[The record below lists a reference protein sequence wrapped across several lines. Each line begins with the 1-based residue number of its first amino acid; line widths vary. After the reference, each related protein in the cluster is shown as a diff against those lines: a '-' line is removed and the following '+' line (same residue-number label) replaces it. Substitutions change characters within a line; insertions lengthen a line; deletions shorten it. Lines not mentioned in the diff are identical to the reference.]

1 MMYMLK
7 KTLILLITACTIL
20 SLSAQKKKK
29 KKFVD
34 NTPKDPALAQF
45 AIYAK
50 TAPTP
55 QKTTPVDTSLP
66 LKLGKSQRVMFIGN
80 TLFERADEY
89 GWFESMLQAH
99 HKDLNLEVRNF
110 SWSADEVN
118 LQPRPANFASLEQ
131 HLTVWKADVLFAAYG
146 FNESFKGPD
155 GIPVFKQNLSQYL
168 QSLKSTA
175 FNGKTGPQIVLVS
188 PIANENIAGLN
199 AADLNNKNIKL
210 YADAMAEVAKQEK
223 VGFANVY
230 DATLNSLK
238 EKSDMTYNGVHL
250 KENGYKIFAEALFKE
265 TFKTSA
271 PKVSQNL
278 RDAIVDKNKQFFRRY
293 RPLNTFY
300 YTGGRNKKYGYLDFL
315 PAMRSFD
322 VMVANRDK
330 QIWAIANGK
339 KVELSDANVPKMP
352 IVSQSRAAN
361 KWMTPKDELAHFDID
376 PRFEVNLFASE
387 EQFADIGCPIHM
399 KWDAKGRLW
408 VSCSTTYPHIY
419 PGQKHKDKLVI
430 LEDTDGDGKAD
441 KRSIFADD
449 LHIPLAF
456 EFGNGGVYVSE
467 QPNLTF
473 IKDTDGD
480 EKADFRKIIFSG
492 FGTEDSHHSLHDFV
506 RTPDGDLLFR
516 ESVFH
521 NTQVETAYGPVRAQN
536 SAWFQYH
543 PSTHK
548 LTSFGNYPNTNPWGV
563 TFDDWGF
570 HVASHP
576 NFASSFHATNPPY
589 PQQHPR
595 VSGIDAYSGTCG
607 QEFVDFDTFPKE
619 LQGGFIKVRY
629 KPTNRIEIHQWNEQ
643 TAHFKEKLV
652 TNLIFSKNLSFI
664 PVDVR
669 FGPRGA
675 LYICDWYNPIKGHAQ
690 YSLRD
695 ERRDRKSGRIWRI
708 TAKGK
713 KLQEPAKIA
722 GASIEQLL
730 ENLKRKE
737 YRIRYWTKGEIMEHD
752 TEKVFNALNKWVANL
767 DKNDPRFRHHQ
778 VEAMWLYRSIDK
790 LNTELLKEL
799 LVCEIHYA
807 RAAAVRQVR
816 YCFPHISDADDL
828 IVAAGND
835 SNGLV
840 RMEAV
845 IAASYIGSE
854 KSLGAIRHAIKK
866 PVDAH
871 LAYAIKT
878 SLGSEALMKYWSS
891 EKDKDI
897 ASFLKSSNK
906 ISTLEQ
912 GLKASNSNDAQ
923 FDKQPNLK
931 HVRIE
936 CTEKMTFT
944 VKQVK
949 VKAGQP
955 IKFDIVN
962 PSATE
967 HNLVLVTPGSTQ
979 KVGTAANEM
988 AKSMEGYKK
997 HFVPDMP
1004 EVLEAS
1010 PLVKANKSFAMRFN
1024 APKKPGRY
1032 PYVCTFPGHWVI
1044 MQGVLIVE

>member
-1 MMYMLK
+1 MLK
-7 KTLILLITACTIL
+7 KTLILSLAAGTIF

-29 KKFVD
+29 ANTDD
-34 NTPKDPALAQF
+34 NTPKDPALANF
-45 AIYAK
+45 AVYEK
-50 TAPTP
+50 TAPKA
-55 QKTTPVDTSLP
+55 QKTDAVDTSLP
-66 LKLGKSQRVMFIGN
+66 LSLEKGQRVMFIGN

-89 GWFESMLQAH
+89 GWFEAMLQQR
-99 HKDLNLEVRNF
+99 HKDLQIEVRNF

-131 HLTVWKADVLFAAYG
+131 HLTVWKADVLFAAFG
-146 FNESFKGPD
+146 FNESFKGPE
-155 GIPVFKQNLSQYL
+155 GLAAFKQNLSSYL
-168 QSLKSTA
+168 QKLKSTA
-175 FNGKTGPQIVLVS
+175 FNGKSGPKIVLVS
-188 PIANENIAGLN
+188 PIANENINGVN

-210 YADAMAEVAKQEK
+210 YADAMAAVAKQEK

-230 DATLNSLK
+230 DASLK
-238 EKSDMTYNGVHL
+238 ALNENGDLTDNGVHL
-250 KENGYKIFAEALFKE
+250 NESGYKVFAEALFKE
-265 TFKTSA
+265 TFKEEA
-271 PKVSQNL
+271 PEVSKEL
-278 RDAIVDKNKQFFRRY
+278 REAIVDKNKQFFRRY

-330 QIWAIANGK
+330 LIWNIANGNK
-339 KVELSDANVPKMP
+339 MELNDSNVPEMPKVE
-352 IVSQSRAAN
+352 QSRAAN

-480 EKADFRKIIFSG
+480 GKADFRKIIFSG

-516 ESVFH
+516 ESIFH

-548 LTSFGNYPNTNPWGV
+548 LSSFGNYPNTNPWGV

-589 PQQHPR
+589 PQQHPK

-629 KPTNRIEIHQWNEQ
+629 KPTNRVEIHQWNEK
-643 TAHFKEKLV
+643 TAHFEEKLV

-675 LYICDWYNPIKGHAQ
+675 LYICDWYNPVKGHAQ

-695 ERRDRKSGRIWRI
+695 DRRDRKSGRIWRV

-713 KLQEPAKIA
+713 ELQEPAKIS

-737 YRIRYWTKGEIMEHD
+737 YRIRYWTKGEIMERNP
-752 TEKVFNALNKWVANL
+752 EEVYSALNKWLSSL
-767 DKNDPRFRHHQ
+767 DKSDPRFRHHQ
-778 VEAMWLYRSIDK
+778 VEALWLYRSIDK
-790 LNTELLKEL
+790 VNIELLKEL
-799 LVCEIHYA
+799 LNCEIHYA
-807 RAAAVRQVR
+807 RAAAVRQLR
-816 YCFPHISDADDL
+816 YWHSHVPNAEEL
-828 IVAAGND
+828 LAAAGND

-845 IAASYIGSE
+845 IAASYTGTE
-854 KSLGAIRHAIKK
+854 KSVDAIRNAIKK

-871 LAYAIKT
+871 LAYAVKT
-878 SLGSEALMKYWSS
+878 SLGSAALLPHWSP
-891 EKDKDI
+891 EKDKEI
-897 ASFLKSSNK
+897 AEFLKSSNK
-906 ISTLEQ
+906 ISTLEN
-912 GLKASNSNDAQ
+912 GLKANNSNDAQ

-944 VKQVK
+944 VKQFK

-955 IKFDIVN
+955 IKIDLIN

-967 HNLVLVTPGSTQ
+967 HNLVLTTPGSVQ
-979 KVGTAANEM
+979 KIGTAANEM

-1004 EVLEAS
+1004 EVLES
-1010 PLVKANKSFAMRFN
+1010 TPLVKANTSYAMRFL
-1024 APKKPGRY
+1024 APKKPGKY